1 MYRMEV
7 FTKLAIS
14 CALACV
20 AGEKTVTVSLT
31 GKKPSGFPR
40 GELLSVGTN
49 GANNYAIC
57 PVKVLEWIHKTA
69 MTPNADLTRRPS
81 GPSAGSD
88 S

>member
-1 MYRMEV
+1 MDRMEV
-7 FTKLAIS
+7 FTKLAMR

-57 PVKVLEWIHKTA
+57 PVKALAWIHKTA
-69 MTPNADLTRRPS
+69 MTPNAAVS
-81 GPSAGSD
+81 GRGD
-88 S
+88 GR

>member
-1 MYRMEV
+1 MYRMES
-7 FTKLAIS
+7 FTKLAIR

-57 PVKVLEWIHKTA
+57 PVKALEWIHKTA
-69 MTPNADLTRRPS
+69 MTPNADLTRRP
-81 GPSAGSD
+81 
-88 S
+88 

>member
-1 MYRMEV
+1 MDRMEV
-7 FTKLAIS
+7 FTKLAMH

-20 AGEKTVTVSLT
+20 SGEKTVTVSLT

-57 PVKVLEWIHKTA
+57 PVKVMAWIHKTA
-69 MTPNADLTRRPS
+69 MTHNSNSTT
-81 GPSAGSD
+81 
-88 S
+88 